1 MLFDPRTDSEAAG
14 GEGSDLGAFATAV
27 ETCTV
32 DLVYIDA
39 GGGHRASALALEAAI
54 VRAGLP
60 WNVRLLN
67 LREVLDPTDGFRRFT
82 GIDPEDVYNQRI
94 KRGWTAGLAQE
105 LKVLQA
111 MIRWSHAALVRRLRA
126 HWSAT
131 RPDMV
136 VSLIPNFNR
145 ALRTSLASARPQAPY
160 VTVLTDLAD
169 HPPNFWIEQGL
180 DQHVVC
186 GSARAVQQARDAGCA
201 PSRIHATSGMI
212 LRHGFHDAQDGESC
226 TDHEHRRADARRQ
239 LGLDPHRPTG
249 IVLFGGQGAK
259 AMLDIAR
266 RLPDVQLILACGHN
280 AKLADAL
287 RALPARPGQA
297 PRLVLGF
304 TPDPARY
311 MRLADFF
318 IGKPGPGSVSEA
330 VQMRL
335 PVIVACNRWT
345 LPQERYNAQWVREH
359 GVGIVV
365 PGFKKVS
372 QAVEALL
379 ADLPAYRAATL
390 RMRNRA
396 AFEVPEILRQ
406 VLQSVSRNV
415 SAGSTLGSDS
425 IRSSTR

>member
-1 MLFDPRTDSEAAG
+1 MLLDPRGDAETAE
-14 GEGSDLGAFATAV
+14 GEGVAAAV
-27 ETCTV
+27 RTCTV

-54 VRAGLP
+54 DRAGLA
-60 WNVRLLN
+60 WNVRLVN

-111 MIRWSHAALVRRLRA
+111 MIRWSHAPLVRRLKT
-126 HWSAT
+126 HWTQT

-145 ALRTSLASARPQAPY
+145 ALRASLAAACPQAPY

-169 HPPNFWIEQGL
+169 HPPNFWIEEGL
-180 DQHVVC
+180 DQHIVC
-186 GSARAVQQARDAGCA
+186 GSGRAVQQSRAAGYA

-212 LRHGFHDAQDGESC
+212 LRHGFHEPHHGAGDEAV
-226 TDHEHRRADARRQ
+226 ADARRA
-239 LGLDPHRPTG
+239 LGLDPQRATG

-280 AKLADAL
+280 AKLANAL
-287 RALPARPGQA
+287 RALPVQPGQA

-311 MRLADFF
+311 MRMADFF

-330 VQMRL
+330 VQMQL

-365 PGFKKVS
+365 PGFAKVRE
-372 QAVEALL
+372 AVAALV
-379 ADLPAYRAATL
+379 AELPTYRAATL

-396 AFEVPEILRQ
+396 AFEVPLILEK
-406 VLQSVSRNV
+406 VL
-415 SAGSTLGSDS
+415 AGGRIEAAHPASETG
-425 IRSSTR
+425 

>member
-1 MLFDPRTDSEAAG
+1 MTPQSTHA
-14 GEGSDLGAFATAV
+14 
-27 ETCTV
+27 V

-39 GGGHRASALALEAAI
+39 GGGHRASALALQAAI
-54 VRAGLP
+54 LRAGLP
-60 WNVRLLN
+60 WDVRLVN
-67 LREVLDPTDGFRRFT
+67 LREVLDPSDGFRRFT
-82 GIDPEDVYNQRI
+82 GIDPEDLYNQRI

-105 LKVLQA
+105 LRLLQA
-111 MIRWSHAALVRRLRA
+111 MIRWSHASLVRRLHS
-126 HWSAT
+126 HWAAT

-136 VSLIPNFNR
+136 VSMIPNFNR
-145 ALRTSLASARPQAPY
+145 ALRAGLALACPGAPY

-169 HPPNFWIEQGL
+169 HPPNFWIEGGL

-212 LRHGFHDAQDGESC
+212 LRHGFHETPGDDAEGDDESDGERAG
-226 TDHEHRRADARRQ
+226 RRSAAREAA
-239 LGLDPHRPTG
+239 GLDPHRTTG
-249 IVLFGGQGAK
+249 IVLFGGQGSK

-280 AKLADAL
+280 AKLAQAL
-287 RALPARPGQA
+287 RALPAQA
-297 PRLVLGF
+297 GRASAKRLVLGF
-304 TPDPARY
+304 TPELAQP

-345 LPQERYNAQWVREH
+345 LPQERYNAQWVRAH
-359 GVGIVV
+359 GVGIVM
-365 PGFKKVS
+365 PGFAKVRD
-372 QAVEALL
+372 AVEALV
-379 ADLPAYRAATL
+379 ADLPAYRAATR

-396 AFEVPEILRQ
+396 AFELPEILRK
-406 VLQSVSRNV
+406 VL
-415 SAGSTLGSDS
+415 AA
-425 IRSSTR
+425 

>member
-1 MLFDPRTDSEAAG
+1 MLLDPRADADIAEDERDADSV
-14 GEGSDLGAFATAV
+14 T
-27 ETCTV
+27 TCTV

-54 VRAGLP
+54 VRAGLK
-60 WNVRLLN
+60 WNVRLVN

-111 MIRWSHAALVRRLRA
+111 MIRWSHAALVRRLKT
-126 HWSAT
+126 HWTKT

-145 ALRTSLASARPQAPY
+145 ALRASLALACPQAPY

-169 HPPNFWIEQGL
+169 HPPNFWIEKGL

-186 GSARAVQQARDAGCA
+186 GSGRAVQQARDAGCA

-212 LRHGFHDAQDGESC
+212 LRHGFHEAQERAGSDDPEA
-226 TDHEHRRADARRQ
+226 RADARRE
-239 LGLDPHRPTG
+239 LGLDPQRTTG

-266 RLPDVQLILACGHN
+266 RLPEVQLILACGHN
-280 AKLADAL
+280 AKLAQAL
-287 RALPARPGQA
+287 RALPVQPGEA

-330 VQMRL
+330 VQMQL

-345 LPQERYNAQWVREH
+345 LPQEKYNAQWVMEN

-365 PGFKKVS
+365 PGFARVRE
-372 QAVEALL
+372 AVDALV
-379 ADLPAYRAATL
+379 ADLPTYRDATL

-396 AFEVPEILRQ
+396 SFELPEILRK
-406 VLQSVSRNV
+406 VL
-415 SAGSTLGSDS
+415 SAG
-425 IRSSTR
+425 R

>member
-1 MLFDPRTDSEAAG
+1 MLLDPRADSDVAESEGAAA
-14 GEGSDLGAFATAV
+14 SVT
-27 ETCTV
+27 TCTV

-54 VRAGLP
+54 VRAGLK
-60 WNVRLLN
+60 WNVRLVN

-111 MIRWSHAALVRRLRA
+111 MIRWSHAALVRRLRV

-131 RPDMV
+131 QPDMV

-145 ALRTSLASARPQAPY
+145 ALRASLALACPQAPY

-169 HPPNFWIEQGL
+169 HPPNFWIEKGL

-186 GSARAVQQARDAGCA
+186 GSDRAVQQARDAGCA

-212 LRHGFHDAQDGESC
+212 LRHGFHEAQHGDESDDCDA
-226 TDHEHRRADARRQ
+226 RADARRQ
-239 LGLDPHRPTG
+239 LGLDPHRTTG

-266 RLPDVQLILACGHN
+266 RLPDRQLILACGHN
-280 AKLADAL
+280 AKLANAL
-287 RALPARPGQA
+287 RALPAQPGQA

-330 VQMRL
+330 VQMKL

-345 LPQERYNAQWVREH
+345 LPQERYNVQWVREH

-365 PGFKKVS
+365 PGFAKVRE
-372 QAVEALL
+372 AVDSLVAE
-379 ADLPAYRAATL
+379 LPAYRSATL

-396 AFEVPEILRQ
+396 AFEVPEILRK
-406 VLQSVSRNV
+406 VF
-415 SAGSTLGSDS
+415 SADRTA
-425 IRSSTR
+425 

>member
-1 MLFDPRTDSEAAG
+1 MMLLDPRGGADAAEGEGEAADA
-14 GEGSDLGAFATAV
+14 SVRTY
-27 ETCTV
+27 TV

-54 VRAGLP
+54 VRAGLN
-60 WNVRLLN
+60 WNVRLVN

-111 MIRWSHAALVRRLRA
+111 MIRWSHAPLVRRLRA
-126 HWSAT
+126 YWAET

-145 ALRTSLASARPQAPY
+145 ALRASLALACPQAPY
-160 VTVLTDLAD
+160 ATVLTDLAD
-169 HPPNFWIEQGL
+169 HPPNFWIEKGL
-180 DQHVVC
+180 DQHIVC
-186 GSARAVQQARDAGCA
+186 GSARAVQQARDAGYVA
-201 PSRIHATSGMI
+201 SRIHATSGMI
-212 LRHGFHDAQDGESC
+212 LRHGFHDGQACDEAGRASARL
-226 TDHEHRRADARRQ
+226 EH
-239 LGLDPHRPTG
+239 GLEPHRATG

-266 RLPDVQLILACGHN
+266 RLPDMQLILACGHN
-280 AKLADAL
+280 AQLANAL
-287 RALPARPGQA
+287 RALPVQPGQA
-297 PRLVLGF
+297 PHLVLGF

-330 VQMRL
+330 VQMQL

-345 LPQERYNAQWVREH
+345 LPQERYNAQWVREN

-365 PGFKKVS
+365 PGFAKVRE
-372 QAVEALL
+372 AVTTLV
-379 ADLPAYRAATL
+379 ADLPAYRAATM

-396 AFEVPEILRQ
+396 AFEVPEILSE
-406 VLQSVSRNV
+406 VLQQVSR
-415 SAGSTLGSDS
+415 STIAGSTAGSDS

>member
-1 MLFDPRTDSEAAG
+1 MLFDPRGGAETAE
-14 GEGSDLGAFATAV
+14 GEGDVADASV
-27 ETCTV
+27 KTCTV

-54 VRAGLP
+54 VRAGLK
-60 WNVRLLN
+60 WSVRLVN

-111 MIRWSHAALVRRLRA
+111 MIRWSHAALVRRLRV

-131 RPDMV
+131 QPDMV

-145 ALRTSLASARPQAPY
+145 ALRASLALACPQAPY

-169 HPPNFWIEQGL
+169 HPPNFWIEKGL
-180 DQHVVC
+180 DQHIVC
-186 GSARAVQQARDAGCA
+186 GSGRAVQQARDAGYA

-212 LRHGFHDAQDGESC
+212 LRHGFHEQQRDAD
-226 TDHEHRRADARRQ
+226 DDARADARREF
-239 LGLDPHRPTG
+239 GLDPQRATG

-280 AKLADAL
+280 AKLANAL
-287 RALPARPGQA
+287 RALPAQPGQA

-304 TPDPARY
+304 TSDPARY

-330 VQMRL
+330 VQMQL

-365 PGFKKVS
+365 PGFAKVRE
-372 QAVEALL
+372 AVDALV

-390 RMRNRA
+390 SMRNRA
-396 AFEVPEILRQ
+396 AFEVPEILRK
-406 VLQSVSRNV
+406 VF
-415 SAGSTLGSDS
+415 SAD
-425 IRSSTR
+425 